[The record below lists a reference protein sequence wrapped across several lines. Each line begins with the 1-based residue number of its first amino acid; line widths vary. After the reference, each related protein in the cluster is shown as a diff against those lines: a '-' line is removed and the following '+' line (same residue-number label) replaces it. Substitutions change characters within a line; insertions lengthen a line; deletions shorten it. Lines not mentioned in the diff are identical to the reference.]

1 METINQWKNLTFET
15 LSEIIKDIAA
25 ALPGLFGAF
34 VVLLFGWL
42 FIKVTRFILRKVLR
56 IAKIDKV
63 SEKINEAKLFG
74 ESKIKI
80 DISAILLGFVKWVL
94 WLVFIIVA
102 ADIMQLSVISEEI
115 ANLLRY
121 LPILLSAMVIFMIG
135 LYAGRLIKKA
145 LISIFDSMGVG
156 GSKIISSIVFYI
168 IAIFVTITA
177 LNQAQIDTSIITSNI
192 TMILGAFLLAAAL
205 GFGLG
210 SREVIRDVLRT
221 FYTRKNYAVGDT
233 ISIGETRGTIESI
246 DNISMTLNTSDG
258 KLVIPIRELVENR
271 VQIHD

>member
-1 METINQWKNLTFET
+1 METINQWKNLTFDT
-15 LSEIIKDIAA
+15 LSDIIRDIAA
-25 ALPGLFGAF
+25 ALPGLFGAI
-34 VVLLFGWL
+34 VILVFGWI
-42 FIKVTRFILRKVLR
+42 FIRITRSILKR
-56 IAKIDKV
+56 IFKLAKLDSV

-74 ESKIKI
+74 ESKFRI
-80 DISAILLGFVKWVL
+80 DIAAILLSFVKWLL

-102 ADIMQLSVISEEI
+102 ADIMQLTVISEEI

-135 LYAGRLIKKA
+135 LYAARLIKKA
-145 LISIFDSMGVG
+145 LVSVFDSMGVG

-233 ISIGETRGTIESI
+233 ISIGETKGTIDSI
-246 DNISMTLNTSDG
+246 DNISLTLNTEKG
-258 KLVIPIRELVENR
+258 KVVIPISEVVENR
-271 VQIHD
+271 VKIHD

>member
-34 VVLLFGWL
+34 VVLVFGWL
-42 FIKVTRFILRKVLR
+42 FIKITRFILKRVFRL
-56 IAKIDKV
+56 IKIDKV

-74 ESKIKI
+74 ESKIKV

-135 LYAGRLIKKA
+135 LYAARLIKKA
-145 LISIFDSMGVG
+145 LISVFDSMGVG

-177 LNQAQIDTSIITSNI
+177 LNQAQIDTSIITNNI

-233 ISIGETRGTIESI
+233 ISIGETKGTIESI
-246 DNISMTLNTSDG
+246 DNISMTLNTSEG
-258 KLVIPIRELVENR
+258 KLVIPIKELVENR
-271 VQIHD
+271 VQIHE

>member
-42 FIKVTRFILRKVLR
+42 FIRITRFILKKVLR
-56 IAKIDKV
+56 IAKIDRI
-63 SEKINEAKLFG
+63 SDKINEAKIFG
-74 ESKIKI
+74 ESKIKV
-80 DISAILLGFVKWVL
+80 DISTLLLSFVKWLL

-135 LYAGRLIKKA
+135 LYAARLIKKA
-145 LISIFDSMGVG
+145 LVSVFDSMGVG

-221 FYTRKNYAVGDT
+221 FYTRKNYAVGDN
-233 ISIGETRGTIESI
+233 ISIGETKGTIDSI
-246 DNISMTLNTSDG
+246 DNISMTLNTEEG
-258 KLVIPIRELVENR
+258 KVVIPIQEVVENR

>member
-1 METINQWKNLTFET
+1 METINQWKNLTFDT
-15 LSEIIKDIAA
+15 LSNIIKDIAS

-34 VVLLFGWL
+34 VVLIFGWL
-42 FIKVTRFILRKVLR
+42 FIKITRFILKKVFRL
-56 IAKIDKV
+56 AKFDSL

-74 ESKIKI
+74 DSKLRI
-80 DISAILLGFVKWVL
+80 DISEILLGFVKWLL

-102 ADIMQLSVISEEI
+102 ADVMQLNVISEEI

-135 LYAGRLIKKA
+135 LYAARLIKKA
-145 LISIFDSMGVG
+145 LTSVFDSMGVS

-177 LNQAQIDTSIITSNI
+177 LNQARIDTSIITNNI

-221 FYTRKNYAVGDT
+221 FYTRKNYTVGDT
-233 ISIGETRGTIESI
+233 ISIGETKGTIESI
-246 DNISMTLNTSDG
+246 DNISMTLNTSEG
-258 KLVIPIRELVENR
+258 KLVIPIKELVENR

>member
-1 METINQWKNLTFET
+1 METINQWKDLTFET

-34 VVLLFGWL
+34 VVLIFGWL
-42 FIKVTRFILRKVLR
+42 FIRVTRFILKKVLR
-56 IAKIDKV
+56 IAKIDTV

-74 ESKIKI
+74 ESKIKV
-80 DISAILLGFVKWVL
+80 DISAILLSFVKWLL

-102 ADIMQLSVISEEI
+102 ADIMQLTVISEEI

-135 LYAGRLIKKA
+135 LYAARLIKKA
-145 LISIFDSMGVG
+145 LVSVFDSMGVG

-210 SREVIRDVLRT
+210 SRDVIRDVLRT
-221 FYTRKNYAVGDT
+221 FYTRKSYAVGDT
-233 ISIGETRGTIESI
+233 ISIGDTKGTIDSI
-246 DNISMTLNTSDG
+246 DSISLTLKTDKG
-258 KLVIPIRELVENR
+258 KVVIPISEVVENR

>member
-1 METINQWKNLTFET
+1 METINQWKNLTFDT
-15 LSEIIKDIAA
+15 ISDIIKDIAA
-25 ALPGLFGAF
+25 ALPGLFGAL
-34 VVLLFGWL
+34 VVLLFGWM
-42 FIKVTRFILRKVLR
+42 IIRITRYVLKKIFK
-56 IAKIDKV
+56 IAKIDGL

-74 ESKIKI
+74 ESKFKI
-80 DISAILLGFVKWVL
+80 DISAILLSFVKWLL

-102 ADIMQLSVISEEI
+102 ADIMQLTVISEEI

-135 LYAGRLIKKA
+135 LYAARLVKKA
-145 LISIFDSMGVG
+145 LITVFDSMGIG

-177 LNQAQIDTSIITSNI
+177 LNQAQIDTTIITSNI

-221 FYTRKNYAVGDT
+221 FYTRKNYAVGDI
-233 ISIGETRGTIESI
+233 ISIGETKGTIDSI
-246 DNISMTLNTSDG
+246 DNISMTLNTEKG
-258 KLVIPIRELVENR
+258 KVVIPIKEVVENR